1 MVKLCAEFKSG
12 DKEEHIVPNGN
23 SVKVEKTINHGTWWA
38 MDPLQKV
45 KITAEGL
52 EEYSF
57 DVITKVIECHS
68 YLVTSKDGKSNLRED
83 YPRLIIA
90 ALDYYQRIITFT
102 NKIIIV
108 VNNLLYYKIVLCL
121 LGVCLPIK

>member
-1 MVKLCAEFKSG
+1 MPITGHCGCCTPSICKSATFQNSSGTKVKLCAEFKSG

-68 YLVTSKDGKSNLRED
+68 YSVTSKDGKVICE
-83 YPRLIIA
+83 
-90 ALDYYQRIITFT
+90 
-102 NKIIIV
+102 KIIQDS
-108 VNNLLYYKIVLCL
+108 
-121 LGVCLPIK
+121 